1 MTRSLLD
8 KELQELDAQ
17 VKRLGALVDEALA
30 QALAALAAA
39 DQDKAGAV
47 VMSDTPIDDLH
58 LAIEEHTFRTL
69 TLQQPLHG
77 HDLRYLTSL
86 VPIAI
91 DLERIGDEAEAI
103 AQNVLRMMPFLSRG
117 VLQADTPTQ
126 QVQAGN
132 SPPTSGSEGEH
143 FTEASIVQGI
153 LDLGRQV
160 RSLLEETMKALA
172 GRDAEAARRLWEE
185 DKTVDKGSYVVR
197 RDLMAIMEGAQAIP
211 VLQQDPHMVQRATCL
226 LWIVHELERVADHCT
241 NICER
246 IVFIVQGETDIK
258 PSLEE

>member
-1 MTRSLLD
+1 MTRALLD
-8 KELQELDAQ
+8 KELQDLDAQ
-17 VKRLGALVDEALA
+17 IMRLGELADDALAKALEALKMS
-30 QALAALAAA
+30 

-47 VMSDTPIDDLH
+47 VVSDMPIDELH
-58 LAIEEHTFRTL
+58 VAIEEHTFRVL
-69 TLQQPLHG
+69 TLQEQLTG
-77 HDLRYLTSL
+77 RDLRYLTSL

-103 AQNVLRMMPFLSRG
+103 AQNVMRMIPFLSG
-117 VLQADTPTQ
+117 GELQADIPTQ

-132 SPPTSGSEGEH
+132 SLRTPGSVGEQ

-153 LDLGRQV
+153 LDLGRGV

-185 DKTVDKGSYVVR
+185 DKTVDRGSYVVR
-197 RDLMAIMEGAQAIP
+197 RDLMAILEGAQAIHA
-211 VLQQDPHMVQRATCL
+211 LQHDPHMVQRATCL
-226 LWIVHELERVADHCT
+226 LWTAHELERVADHCT

-246 IVFIVQGETDIK
+246 IVFIVQGETDME

>member
-1 MTRSLLD
+1 MTRALLD

-17 VKRLGALVDEALA
+17 IMRLGSLVDNALA
-30 QALAALAAA
+30 QALEALELS

-47 VMSDTPIDDLH
+47 VMSDMPIDDLH

-69 TLQQPLHG
+69 ILQQPLLG
-77 HDLRYLTSL
+77 RDLRYLTSL
-86 VPIAI
+86 VPVAI
-91 DLERIGDEAEAI
+91 DLERIGDEVEAI

-126 QVQAGN
+126 QMQEGN
-132 SPPTSGSEGEH
+132 SLPTSGSEGEQ

-160 RSLLEETMKALA
+160 RSLLEETMKAFA
-172 GRDAEAARRLWEE
+172 GRDVEAARRLWEE

-197 RDLMAIMEGAQAIP
+197 RDLMAILEGAQAIP
-211 VLQQDPHMVQRATCL
+211 VLQYDPHMVQRATCL
-226 LWIVHELERVADHCT
+226 LWIAHELKRVADHCT

-246 IVFIVQGETDIK
+246 IVFIVQGETDIE
-258 PSLEE
+258 PSLE

>member
-1 MTRSLLD
+1 MTRALLD
-8 KELQELDAQ
+8 KELQNLDAQ
-17 VKRLGALVDEALA
+17 IMRLGSLVDDALA
-30 QALAALAAA
+30 QALEALEMG

-47 VMSDTPIDDLH
+47 VRSDRPIDDLH

-69 TLQQPLHG
+69 TLQQPLLG
-77 HDLRYLTSL
+77 RDLRYLTSL

-103 AQNVLRMMPFLSRG
+103 AQNVLRMMPFLSGG

-132 SPPTSGSEGEH
+132 NLPTSGSEGEQ

-153 LDLGRQV
+153 LDLGRRV
-160 RSLLEETMKALA
+160 RSLLEETMKAFA

-197 RDLMAIMEGAQAIP
+197 RDLMAILEGAQAIP
-211 VLQQDPHMVQRATCL
+211 VLQHDPHMVQRATCL
-226 LWIVHELERVADHCT
+226 LWIAHELERVADHCT

-246 IVFIVQGETDIK
+246 VVFIVQGETDIE
-258 PSLEE
+258 PSLE